1 MVVTNFPWLT
11 VLVALPAAGAAL
23 LGFVPALRRS
33 AGRLIALAVALV
45 ELAIG
50 IYAAAT
56 RFDWA
61 APASYQLY
69 ESRTWIPQIGRH
81 LVGLARDRPRP
92 RHDPPGPRARA
103 DRARRRL
110 G

>member
-50 IYAAAT
+50 VYAAST
-56 RFDWA
+56 QFDWA
-61 APASYQLY
+61 APRTSSTSPARGSRRSAS
-69 ESRTWIPQIGRH
+69 
-81 LVGLARDRPRP
+81 
-92 RHDPPGPRARA
+92 PGPWP
-103 DRARRRL
+103 
-110 G
+110 